1 MTRSVRPRAILAA
14 AILTTWAL
22 VLSVHAWRTTHVPS
36 AERLAIAARSLP
48 PGDSWYAIYSG
59 GERAGWARRQLD
71 TLSGG
76 RGFVLRERSVR
87 EVRHLGTAART
98 ETDLVAWL
106 DMGIR
111 LDSLVFRSMI
121 GSDTSRLELHSEGDT
136 MIWLQPG
143 GRRRVSD
150 RPQLA
155 GSWPLRFASD
165 EAARRSGGS
174 VTLVL
179 FDPRTALARQT
190 TLRVGESE
198 MRTWADSADTHPDT
212 GEWISV
218 RDDTVRAWRIERIEG
233 VLELPVWVDEDG
245 RVLEA
250 EEPGGLRFERTAFE
264 LAFFSETEPLEEMP

>member
-1 MTRSVRPRAILAA
+1 
-14 AILTTWAL
+14 
-22 VLSVHAWRTTHVPS
+22 
-36 AERLAIAARSLP
+36 
-48 PGDSWYAIYSG
+48 
-59 GERAGWARRQLD
+59 
-71 TLSGG
+71 
-76 RGFVLRERSVR
+76 
-87 EVRHLGTAART
+87 
-98 ETDLVAWL
+98 
-106 DMGIR
+106 
-111 LDSLVFRSMI
+111 
-121 GSDTSRLELHSEGDT
+121 
-136 MIWLQPG
+136 
-143 GRRRVSD
+143 
-150 RPQLA
+150 
-155 GSWPLRFASD
+155 LRFASD

-190 TLRVGESE
+190 TLRVRESE

-218 RDDTVRAWRIERIEG
+218 REDTVRAWRIERIEG